1 MPGRIFLYV
10 LCLSLL
16 ALAAA
21 AGALAQPAGTFGHR
35 GERAGMRDHGFQD
48 QLMEI
53 KRSQLGP
60 ALGVDQRTVDRL
72 LEIDARYKPQKHQL
86 IMEMKSDLR
95 HLQQVMNQPSPPN
108 QEVMTI
114 LSNMKRKK
122 RQMQDLQQRKD
133 DEEMAILTPVQQ
145 GRYIL
150 YLMNLVREAR
160 HIKEGPQR
168 AAPMTPPEPREI
180 PTFRPIR

>member
-1 MPGRIFLYV
+1 MSKKLFLYF
-10 LCLSLL
+10 LCLSLAGL
-16 ALAAA
+16 ATV
-21 AGALAQPAGTFGHR
+21 AGALAQPAGTFGPR
-35 GERAGMRDHGFQD
+35 GERAGVRDHGFQD
-48 QLMEI
+48 KLMEI

-72 LEIDARYKPQKHQL
+72 LQIDARYKPQKHRL

-95 HLQQVMNQPSPPN
+95 SLQQVMGQPSPSE
-108 QEVMTI
+108 QEVKAI

-122 RQMQDLQQRKD
+122 RQMLDLQQRKD
-133 DEEMAILTPVQQ
+133 EEEMAILTPVQQ
-145 GRYIL
+145 ARYIL

-168 AAPMTPPEPREI
+168 AAPLTPQEPREI
-180 PTFRPIR
+180 PAFRPIR